1 MQDAPQSPYCR
12 SMPEEWIGEVF
23 FSEAVEWKLRERRGL
38 TPASVRE
45 AVCWGAA
52 QAAVWDNDPERGSR
66 LLVLGTTGDGVRI
79 KAVLLPVDRE
89 DGTWTC
95 KTAMRATR

>member
-1 MQDAPQSPYCR
+1 
-12 SMPEEWIGEVF
+12 MPEEWIGEVI
-23 FSEAVEWKLRERRGL
+23 FSDSVKAKLSQRRGL
-38 TPASVRE
+38 TWIHVRE
-45 AVCWGAA
+45 AICGGAA
-52 QAAVWDNDPERGSR
+52 ESAVWDDDPERGSR
-66 LLVLGTTGDGVRI
+66 LLVIGTTADGVRI

>member
-1 MQDAPQSPYCR
+1 
-12 SMPEEWIGEVF
+12 MPEEWIGEVQ
-23 FSEAVEWKLRERRGL
+23 FSRGVETKLRERRGL
-38 TPASVRE
+38 TPEDVRE
-45 AVCWGAA
+45 AICCGVAE
-52 QAAVWDNDPERGSR
+52 AAVWDDGPQRGSR
-66 LLVLGTTGDGVRI
+66 LLVIGTTADGVRI